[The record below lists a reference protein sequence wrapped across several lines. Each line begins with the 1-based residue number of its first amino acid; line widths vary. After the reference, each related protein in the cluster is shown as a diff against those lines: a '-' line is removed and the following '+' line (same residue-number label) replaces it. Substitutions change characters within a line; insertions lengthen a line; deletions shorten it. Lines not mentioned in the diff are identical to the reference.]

1 MLILNKVAKFGGA
14 LHVYVDKG
22 SVDGVVYIM
31 MNSNEAA
38 IAASKTMHGKYFDG
52 KMTHNFGVKLQN
64 KKIWAFWGLK
74 GNVNVLRLA
83 LEKIRI
89 H

>member
-1 MLILNKVAKFGGA
+1 MIILNQVAKFGGA

-52 KMTHNFGVKLQN
+52 KMTHNLVSNYRINKFELFG
-64 KKIWAFWGLK
+64 A
-74 GNVNVLRLA
+74 
-83 LEKIRI
+83 
-89 H
+89 

>member
-1 MLILNKVAKFGGA
+1 MIIFNQVAKFGGA

-38 IAASKTMHGKYFDG
+38 IAASKTMHGKIFDG

-64 KKIWAFWGLK
+64 K
-74 GNVNVLRLA
+74 
-83 LEKIRI
+83 
-89 H
+89 